1 MDIENS
7 SLYSEVLQIT
17 QGGEKPISYYWEAEV
32 HTGEVTTRLL
42 KVTTIQTFR
51 DYEKNFSDEIMLEAA
66 VPLGVYAKVI
76 YPLRNELEVT
86 LYRRPLSEVGDTVM
100 EDEESNTQR
109 YKAVLVLDGLPPVE
123 GTELGQLDQF
133 SLDLQDI
140 LKLNFQLFG
149 RTLEKLRIV
158 TVGGI
163 FRKTKPEDV
172 ITGILSTE
180 SLKIQVIGEK
190 AIDGVD
196 MVPAVN
202 KEAREHIVIPQGTKL
217 VSIPTYIQ
225 EKCGGVYPT
234 GIGTYLQD
242 RMWYVYPLFD
252 TTRLKKVERSLTLIK
267 VPKNRFSSIERTY
280 REEGGSVFVIG
291 TDQTNFKDDGSTSFM
306 NAGNGVRLAD
316 ADQFMGTIAKVVDNK
331 AIISRG
337 KINSEFVITQK
348 EDNSNNTQRSVDK
361 ISANSFNDYS
371 RLSSRQG
378 GIYQFVWENSL
389 PTLLFPGMMVRV
401 LYLSGDNI
409 VELNG
414 VLLCVDTLTQLAG
427 IGMTSSRHVSTS
439 ALSVF
444 VNRVVD
450 N

>member
-7 SLYSEVLQIT
+7 SIYNEVLQIT
-17 QGGEKPISYYWEAEV
+17 EGGEKAISYYWEAEV
-32 HTGEVTTRLL
+32 HTGDVTTKLL
-42 KVTTIQTFR
+42 KVTTIRTFR
-51 DYEKNFSDEIMLEAA
+51 DYEKNFSDEVMLEVA
-66 VPLGVYAKVI
+66 VPLGVYAKVV
-76 YPLRNELEVT
+76 YPMRNALEVT

-100 EDEESNTQR
+100 EDEDSNTQR

-140 LKLNFQLFG
+140 LKINFQLFG

-163 FRKTKPEDV
+163 FRKTKAEDV
-172 ITGILSTE
+172 ITSILSTE

-202 KEAREHIVIPQGTKL
+202 KESREHIVIPQGTKL
-217 VSIPTYIQ
+217 ISVPTYVQ

-242 RMWYVYPLFD
+242 RIWYVYPLFD

-291 TDQTNFKDDGSTSFM
+291 TDQTNFKDDGNTEFM
-306 NAGNGVRLAD
+306 NRGNGVRLAD
-316 ADQFMGTIAKVVDNK
+316 ADQFMGLIAKVLDNK
-331 AIISRG
+331 AVISRG
-337 KINSEFVITQK
+337 KINSEFVITEK

-371 RLSSRQG
+371 RLSARQG

-414 VLLCVDTLTQLAG
+414 VLLCVETLTQLAG
-427 IGMTSSRHVSTS
+427 IGLTSSRHVSTTL
-439 ALSVF
+439 LSVF